1 MISFRLQTRLTG
13 KEEKVCLDNCL
24 GCLLFRIFYVS
35 HIYQLKR
42 QFINIFKW
50 FFSTRKQFP
59 PFCFSISNLYESLF
73 QYFFLCGSIV
83 FIIPFLIYWFFLISR
98 MCVCMCVCVCAA
110 SLIFMSIQY
119 SVPLFEMAGKTG
131 AICES
136 VRSKDV
142 SCWYD
147 HIQLLL
153 LSIAKTR
160 KRQMTR
166 QENERVHLPFYKSQ

>member
-59 PFCFSISNLYESLF
+59 AFCFSISNLYESLF

-98 MCVCMCVCVCAA
+98 MCVCMCVCVCVC
-110 SLIFMSIQY
+110 SLFNFHVHSVFCPSIWN
-119 SVPLFEMAGKTG
+119 GKQDRG
-131 AICES
+131 NLWISQEQGCF
-136 VRSKDV
+136 
-142 SCWYD
+142 
-147 HIQLLL
+147 LLIW
-153 LSIAKTR
+153 SHPAVVTF
-160 KRQMTR
+160 
-166 QENERVHLPFYKSQ
+166 HC

>member
-1 MISFRLQTRLTG
+1 MH
-13 KEEKVCLDNCL
+13 V
-24 GCLLFRIFYVS
+24 
-35 HIYQLKR
+35 
-42 QFINIFKW
+42 
-50 FFSTRKQFP
+50 
-59 PFCFSISNLYESLF
+59 
-73 QYFFLCGSIV
+73 
-83 FIIPFLIYWFFLISR
+83 
-98 MCVCMCVCVCAA
+98 CVCVCAA

-119 SVPLFEMAGKTG
+119 SVPLFEMASKTG